1 MSGIEPRYSIT
12 RPEMS
17 RTRALVLDILEE
29 CQRRGLSVR
38 EVRKLPSEL
47 NVEIRSA
54 ISEAE
59 KERFTLR

>member
-1 MSGIEPRYSIT
+1 MSGIEPRCSIT
-12 RPEMS
+12 SPEIS
-17 RTRALVLDILEE
+17 KTRALVLDILEE
-29 CQRRGLSVR
+29 CRRRGLSVR

-47 NVEIRSA
+47 NVEIRSV

>member
-1 MSGIEPRYSIT
+1 MSGIEPRYSIP

-17 RTRALVLDILEE
+17 RTRALALDILEE
-29 CQRRGLSVR
+29 CARRGLSVR

-47 NVEIRSA
+47 NAEIRSI

-59 KERFTLR
+59 KQRFTLR